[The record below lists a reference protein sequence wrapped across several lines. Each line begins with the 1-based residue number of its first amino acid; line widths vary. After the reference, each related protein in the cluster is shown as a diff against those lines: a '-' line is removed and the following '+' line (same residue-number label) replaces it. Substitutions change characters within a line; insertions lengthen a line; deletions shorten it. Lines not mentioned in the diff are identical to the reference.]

1 MICILD
7 DNNKVYCLVRK
18 VTGDF
23 ENPVEVH
30 SDGTNPKKAFRIKN
44 GFILFR
50 DNSNVF
56 AYSYDKIGGTF
67 TSFSI
72 TL

>member
-18 VTGDF
+18 VAGDF

-30 SDGTNPKKAFRIKN
+30 SDGTNPKKAFRMRN
-44 GFILFR
+44 GFIIFR
-50 DNSNVF
+50 DTKKIF
-56 AYSYDKIGGTF
+56 AYSYDKTGGAF
-67 TSFSI
+67 A
-72 TL
+72 